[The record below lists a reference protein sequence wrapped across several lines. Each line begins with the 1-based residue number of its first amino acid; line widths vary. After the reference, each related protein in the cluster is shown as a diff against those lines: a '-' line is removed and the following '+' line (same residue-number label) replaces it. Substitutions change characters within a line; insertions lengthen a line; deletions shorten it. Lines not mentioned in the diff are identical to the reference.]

1 MGKAELLEL
10 ALRVEKLEGP
20 DPETDR
26 LIHFHMV
33 HPWLAEKAVKWVHA
47 AYEGPTDFLWWDQ
60 ARLDAKGE
68 GYPDNWEPYT
78 ASLDAALSLVP
89 EGWRFIL
96 DKRPSAETRSDGY
109 RAVVWLEPIAPY
121 EKMGVWAA
129 TPALALTAASLRARA
144 TTLPGEEG

>member
-10 ALRVEKLEGP
+10 AERVEKLDGP

-78 ASLDAALSLVP
+78 ASIDAAVSLVP
-89 EGWRFIL
+89 NQAWWWVEAQPLVHGQFLAGCADERVATG
-96 DKRPSAETRSDGY
+96 K
-109 RAVVWLEPIAPY
+109 
-121 EKMGVWAA
+121 
-129 TPALALTAASLRARA
+129 TPALALTAAALRARA